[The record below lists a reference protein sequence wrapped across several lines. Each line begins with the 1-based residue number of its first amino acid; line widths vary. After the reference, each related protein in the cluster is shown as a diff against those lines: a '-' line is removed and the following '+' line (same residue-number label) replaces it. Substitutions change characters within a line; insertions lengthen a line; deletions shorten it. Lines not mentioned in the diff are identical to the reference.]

1 MVCEFDIV
9 MYELLC
15 SANLSVILWF
25 SFLVVSGAIGFVDL
39 AKRISESWKNL
50 DEESRASFQTEAD
63 KLKEQY
69 QLQLRPKK
77 KSHSTNKQH
86 ISPLFIHDPRN
97 PEKVADNTDPGEDE
111 KHNKKGQGITQNID
125 EGPLRQA
132 FSQYESTRHA
142 FNGYVGNY
150 HPSSSLN
157 EDADSG
163 GSIQQKRFTAPH
175 AFLPPFPHQQYEYI
189 EDVDQPVPVLHKPPP
204 REEDSDD
211 SSSDE
216 ELELEPANEQKQQ
229 QQQHEEE
236 IDYAYQCEIC
246 SSAVF
251 ATYQECADH
260 EEQCTGE
267 HESMK
272 KFGSASAIQIKKANV
287 EEQPI

>member
-1 MVCEFDIV
+1 MFTKLSI
-9 MYELLC
+9 LLGF
-15 SANLSVILWF
+15 LSLWF
-25 SFLVVSGAIGFVDL
+25 SGAIGFVDL

-86 ISPLFIHDPRN
+86 TSPLFIHDPRN

-157 EDADSG
+157 EDADSS
-163 GSIQQKRFTAPH
+163 GSIQHKGFTAPH

-246 SSAVF
+246 STAVF

-272 KFGSASAIQIKKANV
+272 KFGSASAIQIKKADV